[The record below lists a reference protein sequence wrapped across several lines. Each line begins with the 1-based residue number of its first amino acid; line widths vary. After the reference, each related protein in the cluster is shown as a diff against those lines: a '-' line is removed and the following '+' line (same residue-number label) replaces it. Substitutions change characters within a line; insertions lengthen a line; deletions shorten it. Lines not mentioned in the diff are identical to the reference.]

1 MLMVV
6 FIADLEDFA
15 RLLILVIFFSVSIAE
30 AIIAREPLP
39 SPSRHCCHINSF
51 FEGAVF
57 KKNNPA
63 SFVNFCFIFQI
74 MATSCRSVMT
84 L

>member
-15 RLLILVIFFSVSIAE
+15 RLLILVIFFLFCVLVAN

-39 SPSRHCCHINSF
+39 SPSAIV
-51 FEGAVF
+51 A
-57 KKNNPA
+57 
-63 SFVNFCFIFQI
+63 IL
-74 MATSCRSVMT
+74 TRSSMEQH
-84 L
+84 